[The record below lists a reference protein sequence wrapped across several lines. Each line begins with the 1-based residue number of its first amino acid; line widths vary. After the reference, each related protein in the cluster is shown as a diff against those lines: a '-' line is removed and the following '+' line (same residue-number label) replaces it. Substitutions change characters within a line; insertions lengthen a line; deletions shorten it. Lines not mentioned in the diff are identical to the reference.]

1 MLEELSEKHTRIAE
15 FLNSGEWFIG
25 EGREQTR
32 RALAECLALVPD
44 PLVDYVFDARRLMV
58 IAPRCNTCETVSIR
72 EHHDKPA
79 SETHFVVVCLDFAL
93 ERTSYP
99 EARSAVARI
108 LGEALNLLIG
118 RSHELSVYL
127 SRPDSAGEQPN

>member
-1 MLEELSEKHTRIAE
+1 
-15 FLNSGEWFIG
+15 
-25 EGREQTR
+25 
-32 RALAECLALVPD
+32 LAECLALVSD
-44 PLVDYVFDARRLMV
+44 PLVDYVLDARRLMV

-99 EARSAVARI
+99 EARSVVARI
-108 LGEALNLLIG
+108 LGEALMLVIG
-118 RSHELSVYL
+118 RAHELSIYL
-127 SRPDSAGEQPN
+127 RQPGSAGERPN